1 MSSTTSGQHAVLR
14 PKGSSPAAK
23 YAFVGLFPFLMVV
36 MMVGVMLTAMHQ
48 PSPNHMPLAVVAST
62 AAQAER
68 ATDRLT
74 AATGEAF
81 DLRTVGTEA
90 EAKELILKREVA
102 GAYAGPSVRGPG
114 QAVVYVAGAA
124 GASQAQSLT
133 AVLTGFTAAQGVAL
147 QQEDIAPLPAED
159 GAGISTLYL
168 TLGWILSGAIFVL
181 VVGAAAPELMRPR
194 PFAIVAAG
202 WAVFMGFAVWLV
214 IGPIIG
220 AIDGHPELIGLGAL
234 ASFTGALVT
243 AFFSRLLGPLG
254 RHSPALAQIAGVP
267 AIGLL
272 VILGVPASGGAVSV
286 WMEPSFFQWLHDLLP
301 MPAVLETA
309 RSILYFDARTLGGHL
324 TTLLIWLCAFLV
336 LNFVPLGRKRPAEA
350 AAPAVVPA
358 AAPESVSV
366 SV

>member
-1 MSSTTSGQHAVLR
+1 MSSTTSGQHAALRGRSTAGKYVL
-14 PKGSSPAAK
+14 
-23 YAFVGLFPFLMVV
+23 VGLFPFLMVV
-36 MMVGVMLTAMHQ
+36 MMLGVMLTAMHQ
-48 PSPNHMPLAVVAST
+48 PSPNRMPLAVVAAT
-62 AAQAER
+62 AAQADR
-68 ATDRLT
+68 ATSQLT

-90 EAKELILKREVA
+90 EARELVLKREVA

-124 GASQAQSLT
+124 GASQAQMLT
-133 AVLTGFTAAQGVAL
+133 SVLTGFTAGQGVAL
-147 QQEDIAPLPAED
+147 QREDIAPLPAED

-194 PFAIVAAG
+194 PFALVAAG
-202 WAVFMGFAVWLV
+202 WAVFMGFAVWLT
-214 IGPIIG
+214 IGPVIG

-254 RHSPALAQIAGVP
+254 RYSPALAQIAGVP

-286 WMEPSFFQWLHDLLP
+286 WLEPSFFQWLHGILP

-324 TTLLIWLCAFLV
+324 TTLLIWLFAFLI
-336 LNFVPLGRKRPAEA
+336 LNFLPLGRRSQEA
-350 AAPAVVPA
+350 VAPA
-358 AAPESVSV
+358 AAAVPEPVTV
-366 SV
+366 